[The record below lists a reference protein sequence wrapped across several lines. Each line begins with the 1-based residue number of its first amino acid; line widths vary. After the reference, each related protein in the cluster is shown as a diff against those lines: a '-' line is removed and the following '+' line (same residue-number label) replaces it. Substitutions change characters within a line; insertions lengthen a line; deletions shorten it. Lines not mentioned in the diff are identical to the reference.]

1 MDILCYISHKI
12 LIVFYLLVIP
22 NKRRMEFMRSK
33 ITKQALNEFSYCEI
47 VKQSYHE
54 NMAPSYN
61 IHVNERETVLW
72 QVPLFASVQIHP
84 FFIFYP
90 SCIPEK
96 VGVN

>member
-1 MDILCYISHKI
+1 
-12 LIVFYLLVIP
+12 
-22 NKRRMEFMRSK
+22 MEFMRSK